1 MDNELLLKSIEN
13 LLDKK
18 LEPVYERLDKID
30 SRLDV
35 MDERLDKVDSRLDR
49 MDGRLDKID
58 QRLDRV
64 DSRLDNLEKVQEEI
78 KNTQTTIVRFITEA
92 DGEFV
97 KLEEKT
103 KDIDKIKKVINISNV
118 K

>member
-1 MDNELLLKSIEN
+1 MNNELLLKSIEN

-18 LEPVYERLDKID
+18 LEPIYERLDK
-30 SRLDV
+30 
-35 MDERLDKVDSRLDR
+35 MDERLDV
-49 MDGRLDKID
+49 ID

-64 DSRLDNLEKVQEEI
+64 DSRLDNLEKVQEGI

-118 K
+118 KQLEK

>member
-18 LEPVYERLDKID
+18 LEPVYERLDK
-30 SRLDV
+30 
-35 MDERLDKVDSRLDR
+35 MDK
-49 MDGRLDKID
+49 RLDKID
-58 QRLDRV
+58 ERLDRV
-64 DSRLDNLEKVQEEI
+64 DSRLDNLEKVQKEI

>member
-1 MDNELLLKSIEN
+1 MENELLLKAIEN

-18 LEPVYERLDKID
+18 LEPIYQRLDK
-30 SRLDV
+30 
-35 MDERLDKVDSRLDR
+35 MDERLDK
-49 MDGRLDKID
+49 MNKRLDKMD
-58 QRLDRV
+58 E
-64 DSRLDNLEKVQEEI
+64 RLDNLEKTQNEI
-78 KNTQTTIVRFITEA
+78 QTTQTTIVRFITEA
-92 DGEFV
+92 DSEFV

>member
-18 LEPVYERLDKID
+18 LEPVYERLDK
-30 SRLDV
+30 
-35 MDERLDKVDSRLDR
+35 MDERLDKIDERLDR
-49 MDGRLDKID
+49 ID
-58 QRLDRV
+58 ERLDRV
-64 DSRLDNLEKVQEEI
+64 DRRLDNLEKVQKEM